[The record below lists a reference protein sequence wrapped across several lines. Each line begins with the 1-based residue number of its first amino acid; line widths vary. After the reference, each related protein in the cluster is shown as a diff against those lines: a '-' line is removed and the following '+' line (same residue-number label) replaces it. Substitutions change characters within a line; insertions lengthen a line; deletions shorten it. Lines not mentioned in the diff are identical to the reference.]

1 MMNEGSGDGRSHRV
15 LGIGDTTAGK
25 CGTHELITMAE
36 RAAAAADSVNAA
48 PSLTTGAQKW
58 ADDVLAGE
66 IPDAATYVSRR
77 PWLDEAIHPVER
89 FELMWDAAGRCG
101 VGVPEHEIASV
112 RAARDRWEAAR
123 SVAFGLDP
131 FLAAQASREHNAAR
145 DPE

>member
-1 MMNEGSGDGRSHRV
+1 MTNEGSGADRAPHV

-25 CGTHELITMAE
+25 RDTHELIMMAE
-36 RAAAAADSVNAA
+36 RAAAAASLNAA

-77 PWLDEAIHPVER
+77 PWLDEAIHPVDR

-112 RAARDRWEAAR
+112 RAARARWEAAR

-131 FLAAQASREHNAAR
+131 FLAAQASRQHSAAR

>member
-1 MMNEGSGDGRSHRV
+1 MTNEGSGDVRLPHVS
-15 LGIGDTTAGK
+15 GIDDTTAGK
-25 CGTHELITMAE
+25 RDTHELITMAE
-36 RAAAAADSVNAA
+36 RTAASLNAA

-112 RAARDRWEAAR
+112 RAARDRWETAR

-131 FLAAQASREHNAAR
+131 FLAAQASKEHRATR